1 MRKTPKSSREKIVKD
16 IERATRKHRSSE
28 EKIRMALD
36 GLYRKESIVGLFRR
50 QGISQLVSRRGAKA
64 ALRASKLG

>member
-1 MRKTPKSSREKIVKD
+1 MRKTPKSPREKTVKD
-16 IERATRKHRSSE
+16 IGRATRKRCSSE

-36 GLYRKESIVGLFRR
+36 GLYRKDSIVELCRR
-50 QGISQLVSRRGAKA
+50 QGISQLISRRGAKS